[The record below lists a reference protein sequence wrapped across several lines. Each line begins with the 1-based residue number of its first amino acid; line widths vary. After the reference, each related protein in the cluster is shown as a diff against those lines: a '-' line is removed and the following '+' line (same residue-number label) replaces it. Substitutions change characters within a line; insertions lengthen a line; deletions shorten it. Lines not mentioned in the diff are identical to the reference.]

1 MFVLCDFLFLEKIQL
16 GIRQMKSG
24 NYAFRFKDFYVYHG
38 SFSNGVLY
46 FTMFATCCVYLTKN
60 TVSRKG
66 KVRTSLE
73 SQKPHTFVLEFGF
86 EREDLSTLMATL
98 CWGTPRKV
106 INTGKAHKTRP
117 VSIQSW

>member
-1 MFVLCDFLFLEKIQL
+1 MLLDLKISMSTMDLFLMECCILQC
-16 GIRQMKSG
+16 SPHV
-24 NYAFRFKDFYVYHG
+24 VYI
-38 SFSNGVLY
+38 
-46 FTMFATCCVYLTKN
+46 MYLTKN

-98 CWGTPRKV
+98 CWGTPCKV